1 VRAFAFVALAAAG
14 LATAPIAASAA
25 TIMQSITIDIPT
37 GASSDDNFMS
47 STFAGFDPK
56 TGTLTSAE
64 VSLSGSLTWTPG
76 SPIGP
81 FGAML
86 ALVLAS
92 PIPASQG
99 FMSATPET
107 IDIDLNGAAAGF
119 AIGPGPQQERLVA
132 SDSSDGGSFT
142 GGGILGGTVT
152 YTFTPAVP
160 TVPEPSTWAMM
171 LIGFAGLGYAAFR
184 RKARLSGWR
193 ASQPS
198 CGPSHGN
205 VAGIG

>member
-1 VRAFAFVALAAAG
+1 VRAFAFVALATAG
-14 LATAPIAASAA
+14 LATAPTAASAA

-142 GGGILGGTVT
+142 GGGVLGGTVT

-171 LIGFAGLGYAAFR
+171 LIGFVGLGYAAFR